1 KQQRGRRLGP
11 TYAITSNPV
20 RPLHPPSAKKSENG
34 DFLHPKHLRQKT
46 IFRAGILHPRFG
58 KLHDPPPKESLP

>member
-1 KQQRGRRLGP
+1 TTAWTTPRTDLRHNFQPGKTAAP
-11 TYAITSNPV
+11 TFS
-20 RPLHPPSAKKSENG
+20 KKSENDG
-34 DFLHPKHLRQKT
+34 FLHPKRLRQKT